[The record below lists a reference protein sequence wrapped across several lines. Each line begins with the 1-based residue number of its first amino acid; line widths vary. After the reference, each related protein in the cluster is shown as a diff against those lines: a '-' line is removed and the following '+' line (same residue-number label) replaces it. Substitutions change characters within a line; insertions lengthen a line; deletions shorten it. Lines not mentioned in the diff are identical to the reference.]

1 MSPSEFLILTAAGF
15 IAGTLNAVAGGGT
28 FFSFGALL
36 AVGLPPITAN
46 ATSAVAM
53 VPGYVASAIA
63 YRSELGAIRRTA
75 VALAVVS
82 ALGSLIGAAVLIA
95 LDNETFAAFVPWLLL
110 AATLV
115 FALGPWVSRRLPA
128 RSHEGSSHRAVAAAI
143 QFVMSIYGGFFGA
156 GMGILMLASLGL
168 TEGQNFHRINA
179 LKHVLSIVI
188 QSAAILVFI
197 RGDVISWTEAL
208 VLIFAVIG
216 GGWLGVDVAKR
227 VPVVAV
233 RAFVVAAG
241 SALTLYYFVEG

>member
-1 MSPSEFLILTAAGF
+1 
-15 IAGTLNAVAGGGT
+15 V
-28 FFSFGALL
+28 GA
-36 AVGLPPITAN
+36 
-46 ATSAVAM
+46 
-53 VPGYVASAIA
+53 
-63 YRSELGAIRRTA
+63 
-75 VALAVVS
+75 
-82 ALGSLIGAAVLIA
+82 LIGAAVLIA

-115 FALGPWVSRRLPA
+115 FALGPWASRLLPA
-128 RSHEGSSHRAVAAAI
+128 RPHNDPTHRILAAGI

-179 LKHVLSIVI
+179 LKHILSIVI

-208 VLIFAVIG
+208 VLIVAVTV

-233 RAFVVAAG
+233 RAFVIAAG
-241 SALTLYYFVEG
+241 SALTLYYFVAG

>member
-1 MSPSEFLILTAAGF
+1 MSPYEILILSVAGF
-15 IAGTLNAVAGGGT
+15 IAGTLNAIAGGGT

-63 YRSELGAIRRTA
+63 YRGELAAVRRNA
-75 VALAVVS
+75 VALAIVS
-82 ALGSLIGAAVLIA
+82 AVGSLIGAVVLIT
-95 LDNETFAAFVPWLLL
+95 LDNATFAAFVPWLLL
-110 AATLV
+110 AATVV
-115 FALGPWVSRRLPA
+115 FALGPSLSRLLPS
-128 RSHEGSSHRAVAAAI
+128 RSHDDGRHRVVATAI

-179 LKHVLSIVI
+179 LKHILSIVI
-188 QSAAILVFI
+188 QTAAIIVFI

-208 VLIFAVIG
+208 VLIVAVVV
-216 GGWLGVDVAKR
+216 GGWLGVGIARR
-227 VPVVAV
+227 VPIVAV
-233 RAFVVAAG
+233 RAFVIAAG
-241 SALTLYYFVEG
+241 ATLAAYYFFRA